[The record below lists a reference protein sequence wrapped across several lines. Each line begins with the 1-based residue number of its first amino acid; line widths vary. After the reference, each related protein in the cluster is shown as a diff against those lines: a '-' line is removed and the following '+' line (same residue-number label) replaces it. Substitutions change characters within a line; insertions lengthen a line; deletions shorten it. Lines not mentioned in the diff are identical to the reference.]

1 MGDQSICN
9 DINYKNMILQK
20 QRFQLMNIPPVR
32 YDNLA
37 NNPYNLI
44 YPGTSKK
51 FTKMELDMRRKVEVL
66 KYNANN
72 SSTQTNRFTKAEIY
86 AQAVSGK
93 YQQRTY
99 SNLFIKYNSKNNKL
113 NTCPTIKTPSSS
125 CDVPGNVIF
134 LYEDDNVPLYNYTTN
149 IDANYGILTQGDNP
163 YGKTWD
169 YTEENNKTSVK
180 NYTSFTSIITSL
192 FIYYNVVSYETFTIV
207 TPITLTFQGTKSSLI
222 NPSMKFQITS
232 VATNI
237 LYNNTVYKKIQS
249 SDHLFPTSLITVTPT
264 GIINSSYSGNCYLGT
279 ITIKNIEVPIQKGY
293 IFDIQTVVYYTN
305 EVNNVIV
312 NTLDFTFNVSSF
324 TRSIIDCSI
333 TGDVY
338 PIASIP
344 LMTVTTS
351 V

>member
-99 SNLFIKYNSKNNKL
+99 SNSFIKDNKKVNS
-113 NTCPTIKTPSSS
+113 
-125 CDVPGNVIF
+125 
-134 LYEDDNVPLYNYTTN
+134 
-149 IDANYGILTQGDNP
+149 
-163 YGKTWD
+163 
-169 YTEENNKTSVK
+169 
-180 NYTSFTSIITSL
+180 
-192 FIYYNVVSYETFTIV
+192 
-207 TPITLTFQGTKSSLI
+207 
-222 NPSMKFQITS
+222 
-232 VATNI
+232 
-237 LYNNTVYKKIQS
+237 
-249 SDHLFPTSLITVTPT
+249 
-264 GIINSSYSGNCYLGT
+264 
-279 ITIKNIEVPIQKGY
+279 
-293 IFDIQTVVYYTN
+293 
-305 EVNNVIV
+305 
-312 NTLDFTFNVSSF
+312 
-324 TRSIIDCSI
+324 
-333 TGDVY
+333 
-338 PIASIP
+338 
-344 LMTVTTS
+344 
-351 V
+351 